1 MSSRAL
7 KTYAAWVV
15 RHRFA
20 VLFAV
25 LPATLFLARATTRL
39 RVEVDPDR
47 QLPQDHPF
55 IQTLND
61 VHRIFGDKNL
71 VVVGLFPHDG
81 NVFTPSFLK
90 KLAEVTD
97 RLRRIPGANQSLLQ
111 SLAAPQVKAI
121 RGTTEGMEV
130 ERVMETPPTDMAGA
144 EDVRRRA
151 FSNDAYVGTLVA
163 ADGSAAAVQASFELT
178 PETPGYRHLHAAVV
192 AALKA
197 ADDGTF
203 DYSLS
208 GPVVFLAQL
217 SIYANRM
224 IYFFP
229 LALVV
234 IGLVHYHAFRTLQAL
249 FLPLV
254 TALLS
259 VLWAVGLMG
268 LLGVQFDPYNTT
280 TPILI
285 LAVAAG
291 HAVQV
296 LKRFYEEFER
306 SGEVKGAITRSLAR
320 VGPVML
326 AAGMIAALSFCSLAT
341 FRTATIRTF
350 VLFTGFGILSALV
363 IELTIIPA
371 VRAMLPT
378 PRRREREREAAA
390 HPWLDAFLRA
400 SARAASGRGKRRVF
414 AGAALLIAACANTR
428 RFPR

>member
-1 MSSRAL
+1 MGTHLLEAYGR
-7 KTYAAWVV
+7 WVV
-15 RHRFA
+15 RHRWTVLAA
-20 VLFAV
+20 VL
-25 LPATLFLARATTRL
+25 ATTVLLGRAATHL

-97 RLRRIPGANQSLLQ
+97 RFRRIPGANQSLLQ

-121 RGTTEGMEV
+121 RGTTDGMEV

-234 IGLVHYHAFRTLQAL
+234 IGLVHYHAFRTLPAI
-249 FLPLV
+249 FLTLM
-254 TALLS
+254 TA
-259 VLWAVGLMG
+259 VL
-268 LLGVQFDPYNTT
+268 
-280 TPILI
+280 
-285 LAVAAG
+285 
-291 HAVQV
+291 
-296 LKRFYEEFER
+296 
-306 SGEVKGAITRSLAR
+306 
-320 VGPVML
+320 
-326 AAGMIAALSFCSLAT
+326 
-341 FRTATIRTF
+341 
-350 VLFTGFGILSALV
+350 
-363 IELTIIPA
+363 
-371 VRAMLPT
+371 
-378 PRRREREREAAA
+378 
-390 HPWLDAFLRA
+390 
-400 SARAASGRGKRRVF
+400 
-414 AGAALLIAACANTR
+414 
-428 RFPR
+428 

>member
-1 MSSRAL
+1 MGTHLLEAYGR
-7 KTYAAWVV
+7 WVV
-15 RHRFA
+15 RHRWTVLAA
-20 VLFAV
+20 VL
-25 LPATLFLARATTRL
+25 ATTVLLGRAATHL

-217 SIYANRM
+217 TAGIDRDAGDHVAPRSAVVPEGAFEPLVPS
-224 IYFFP
+224 FFEIREVDRVVDVVVGVEVTPTDLDP
-229 LALVV
+229 L
-234 IGLVHYHAFRTLQAL
+234 LVH
-249 FLPLV
+249 
-254 TALLS
+254 
-259 VLWAVGLMG
+259 
-268 LLGVQFDPYNTT
+268 
-280 TPILI
+280 PI
-285 LAVAAG
+285 
-291 HAVQV
+291 
-296 LKRFYEEFER
+296 K
-306 SGEVKGAITRSLAR
+306 
-320 VGPVML
+320 P
-326 AAGMIAALSFCSLAT
+326 
-341 FRTATIRTF
+341 
-350 VLFTGFGILSALV
+350 
-363 IELTIIPA
+363 
-371 VRAMLPT
+371 
-378 PRRREREREAAA
+378 PRRPGSPPPEGRGVPRPAGG
-390 HPWLDAFLRA
+390 
-400 SARAASGRGKRRVF
+400 SARESLVRRRRPCRCSGRGPGARRPSLR
-414 AGAALLIAACANTR
+414 GR
-428 RFPR
+428 